1 MDIKSIGLCV
11 ATILIKVWSDI
22 AISEV
27 GVIVA
32 IIAGI
37 TTIVYNVVR
46 LYKELKTK

>member
-1 MDIKSIGLCV
+1 MDIKSIVLCST
-11 ATILIKVWSDI
+11 TILIKVWSDI

-27 GVIVA
+27 GVIIA
-32 IIAGI
+32 ILAGI